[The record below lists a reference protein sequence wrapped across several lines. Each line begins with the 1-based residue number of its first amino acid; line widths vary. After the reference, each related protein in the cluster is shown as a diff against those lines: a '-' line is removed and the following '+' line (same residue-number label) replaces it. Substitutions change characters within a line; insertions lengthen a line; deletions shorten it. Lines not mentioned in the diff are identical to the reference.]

1 MSPPTP
7 SPRPDPRPPAPVV
20 NSGPEAH
27 RRRGRKLLL
36 WSAGISVGVHLILV
50 ALYPIFMASWTPPL
64 RDAPDRDRPELG
76 MEVVLLDELPDLPDP
91 DPADE
96 PPEEEPP
103 PELPDPDPEPEPE
116 PDPADEPAA
125 DPAVAP
131 TPLPADEEEEGEPG
145 EMTEEEVRRHVAEL
159 LQPQV
164 PDSRL
169 WRFGDQPYMEM
180 TDEERAQ
187 LMLAGMLRDWNDSVA
202 VAAALSE
209 RAMDWTYTD
218 DEGRRWGLSPGRLHL
233 GDYAIPLPFTF
244 TTPPGLRDRA
254 DQQRWINEDLARG
267 AASQMMRETWAERA
281 REIRRRMDEERAR
294 ERGGG

>member
-1 MSPPTP
+1 M
-7 SPRPDPRPPAPVV
+7 
-20 NSGPEAH
+20 
-27 RRRGRKLLL
+27 
-36 WSAGISVGVHLILV
+36 GVHLVLL
-50 ALYPIFMASWTPPL
+50 ALYPLFMASWTPPL
-64 RDAPDRDRPELG
+64 RDAPDRDRPDPG
-76 MEVVLLDELPDLPDP
+76 MEFVFFDERPDLPDP
-91 DPADE
+91 E
-96 PPEEEPP
+96 PLEDVVPEEEPP
-103 PELPDPDPEPEPE
+103 PELPEPE
-116 PDPADEPAA
+116 PDPDPDPDPDPAPDPAA
-125 DPAVAP
+125 DPAAP
-131 TPLPADEEEEGEPG
+131 AAPLPAEDEEEGVPG

-159 LQPQV
+159 LQPQI

-169 WRFGDQPYMEM
+169 WRFGDQPYMELS
-180 TDEERAQ
+180 DEERAQ

-244 TTPPGLRDRA
+244 GTPPGLRDRA

-267 AASQMMRETWAERA
+267 AASQMMRDTWAERA